1 MRYPCYIL
9 ILLSLCCRIDL
20 FAQLPEQRTLSGL
33 RAATYTPSAEKST
46 YLLTDPGRQGLFS
59 YAPEDK
65 ISADD
70 SAMTIVTASGA
81 RFRRVIETGILNAQ
95 WFGATGNGSTDDWYA
110 LQKGINY
117 ILSNPNTGRT
127 LYLPPGTYRI
137 TRPLIIARTAGTSYK
152 QSSINL
158 IGPANSKS
166 LSAGMA
172 NIVPTYTNTFAI
184 GVQLGKGVLIKDLQ
198 ITGRFSFPNK
208 LTDVQVDTLSAS
220 EWTDG
225 VCRNNPKSPYA
236 GIVIDPFCDST
247 VFEDHADMYPGLHPY
262 YLPHIS
268 RGGSTAVQVV
278 GCSIRNFIVGFM
290 LTPSNQ
296 QNGDLIDVI
305 DCDISSNKVGYAM
318 GQAQSKECHVERL
331 KCWGPTHTLFDNVNY
346 GFRHGDG
353 ANIPLVDGV
362 NIAGQV
368 KQLCWVQA
376 ASFGGVFRNVYAEG
390 LFRIGFVGGMAT
402 VSFEDC
408 QLNFAT
414 IDPTAPYPDFFV
426 LGSGA
431 SFHSC
436 MLRLY
441 TGAIGSRLILSG
453 SNNYYEGGIM
463 NEPPV
468 AVNLDENIVFPSPS
482 FKNVAMYYSGG
493 ILGTQHFSPF
503 RANLLFGSNG
513 FGTDPVYPDNVYNFR
528 DADYGADVLYKLT
541 YQGSYERT
549 ARLSGTSVLHIDRF
563 RGSGFFKLSSP
574 SDLGIL
580 KEGDMLLTSGLHYT
594 DQFTNITAATYPVGF
609 IASIGHD
616 TVYLRNIAVGIRN
629 GMKLPLWMDYYVN
642 EDPPFTGDIAAGSNT
657 ITHVQGTFPAVGKRP
672 DIPMLPLGSYVTKVN
687 QSAGTISFS
696 NAAGP
701 GRSYTDYTFMNGYPS
716 IDMFSSYDPK
726 YLLGLHKT
734 FPGGADFFRF
744 TVSDI
749 NTHEREYLLTGAISE
764 HYKILNSNFKGD
776 TSLHPFKYVPVFN
789 LPVNR

>member
-1 MRYPCYIL
+1 MRCLRYIL
-9 ILLSLCCRIDL
+9 ILLLSMCCRLDL
-20 FAQLPEQRTLSGL
+20 FAQIPEQRTLSGL

-441 TGAIGSRLILSG
+441 TGAIGSRL
-453 SNNYYEGGIM
+453 
-463 NEPPV
+463 
-468 AVNLDENIVFPSPS
+468 
-482 FKNVAMYYSGG
+482 
-493 ILGTQHFSPF
+493 
-503 RANLLFGSNG
+503 
-513 FGTDPVYPDNVYNFR
+513 
-528 DADYGADVLYKLT
+528 
-541 YQGSYERT
+541 
-549 ARLSGTSVLHIDRF
+549 
-563 RGSGFFKLSSP
+563 
-574 SDLGIL
+574 
-580 KEGDMLLTSGLHYT
+580 
-594 DQFTNITAATYPVGF
+594 
-609 IASIGHD
+609 
-616 TVYLRNIAVGIRN
+616 TVV
-629 GMKLPLWMDYYVN
+629 
-642 EDPPFTGDIAAGSNT
+642 
-657 ITHVQGTFPAVGKRP
+657 
-672 DIPMLPLGSYVTKVN
+672 
-687 QSAGTISFS
+687 
-696 NAAGP
+696 
-701 GRSYTDYTFMNGYPS
+701 
-716 IDMFSSYDPK
+716 
-726 YLLGLHKT
+726 
-734 FPGGADFFRF
+734 
-744 TVSDI
+744 
-749 NTHEREYLLTGAISE
+749 
-764 HYKILNSNFKGD
+764 
-776 TSLHPFKYVPVFN
+776 
-789 LPVNR
+789 